1 MAGAM
6 AYSVK
11 TIAYQF
17 KGNDNQN
24 NIGGTSFIGR
34 MLNRDSKIEEN
45 KATPMETKNMETT
58 TMKAKTINTGSSGSL
73 EIDAIKK
80 LGDKSEELKSK
91 VSATN
96 VAKKAFNTGKA
107 FMNMGMYSAEGRNFK
122 TNKNN
127 NINNHQ
133 KWNYKKKDKEES
145 SVSNMQEQEKT

>member
-6 AYSVK
+6 AYSIK

-34 MLNRDSKIEEN
+34 MLNKNSGGEEN
-45 KATPMETKNMETT
+45 KVTQVETKNMETT

-91 VSATN
+91 VSTAN

-107 FMNMGMYSAEGRNFK
+107 FMNMGMYAAEGRNFK
-122 TNKNN
+122 TNKDH
-127 NINNHQ
+127 NINNSK

-145 SVSNMQEQEKT
+145 SISNMQEQDKT